1 MEELIELSQ
10 LAVGLAVLVFFLV
23 VVVRPVIR
31 PQLAAQIYR
40 AQLEA
45 KGLNP
50 AIALPPS
57 LAGERARALA
67 EGIAAVK
74 AEVVEAKKA
83 ADAQAEADAAA
94 AVEIE
99 EGESLEQFKARM
111 KSLAPAKKS
120 NITADMLDTA
130 NNYDDKVALVKMLVT
145 EDSGR
150 VAAVLKNMLR
160 NG

>member
-10 LAVGLAVLVFFLV
+10 LAVGLAILVFFLI

-45 KGLNP
+45 KGLKP

-57 LAGERARALA
+57 LAGERAKALA
-67 EGIAAVK
+67 DGVAAIK
-74 AEVVEAKKA
+74 LEAAEAKKA
-83 ADAQAEADAAA
+83 ADAQAVADAAA
-94 AVEIE
+94 ALELA
-99 EGESLEQFKARM
+99 EGESLEQLKARM

-120 NITADMLDTA
+120 TITADMLDTA

>member
-1 MEELIELSQ
+1 M
-10 LAVGLAVLVFFLV
+10 
-23 VVVRPVIR
+23 
-31 PQLAAQIYR
+31 
-40 AQLEA
+40 
-45 KGLNP
+45 
-50 AIALPPS
+50 
-57 LAGERARALA
+57 
-67 EGIAAVK
+67 K
-74 AEVVEAKKA
+74 AEAVEAKKA

-145 EDSGR
+145 DDSGR